1 MFFKSKKQNI
11 FKLSEHNPTE
21 RALIYNRVQNSGF
34 SRQKSWPYLHGKC
47 LHYVV
52 PRSMKKK
59 KKKSQHFRPLKTFQS
74 LLWKLISRRQKKI
87 IMKLKKLIM
96 TKFIIKKKSSS
107 TALTY
112 YFKVLEMEYF
122 LNLSKGIWLQ
132 SKT

>member
-1 MFFKSKKQNI
+1 MFFKLKKQNI

-21 RALIYNRVQNSGF
+21 RALIYNRVQKSGF

-59 KKKSQHFRPLKTFQS
+59 RNRNIFAPWKHFKVYFENWSQED
-74 LLWKLISRRQKKI
+74 KKI

-96 TKFIIKKKSSS
+96 TKFIIKKIVINSSD
-107 TALTY
+107 LLLC
-112 YFKVLEMEYF
+112 KVLEMEYF

>member
-59 KKKSQHFRPLKTFQS
+59 KKEIATFSPLENISKSTLKIDLKKT
-74 LLWKLISRRQKKI
+74 KKNNNEIKKI
-87 IMKLKKLIM
+87 DHD
-96 TKFIIKKKSSS
+96 
-107 TALTY
+107 
-112 YFKVLEMEYF
+112 
-122 LNLSKGIWLQ
+122 
-132 SKT
+132 